1 MKFLRVCIGALI
13 LLALLVAPV
22 LADDS
27 DFVSFDV
34 PQAPSVVP
42 VFDPLANGST
52 DVIASWLDKGNETFD
67 LWGIVSSLMNPYT
80 DILGAWVFVILYA
93 LYIWSVY
100 ARSGGIAL
108 MGISLGITLPLWYT
122 LFPITTW
129 YCPVIIFCIAVTA
142 IFYRLF
148 KRR

>member
-1 MKFLRVCIGALI
+1 MKFIPVIIGVI
-13 LLALLVAPV
+13 LLCTLFVAPV
-22 LADDS
+22 LADDNG
-27 DFVSFDV
+27 FIEFDT
-34 PQAPSVVP
+34 PKTPTNPP
-42 VFDPLANGST
+42 VFDPFKET
-52 DVIASWLDKGNETFD
+52 DTAISSWLDKTNETFD
-67 LWGIVSSLMNPYT
+67 LWGMISSLMIPYT

-108 MGISLGITLPLWYT
+108 VGISLGITLPLWYT
-122 LFPITTW
+122 LFPIQTW

-142 IFYRLF
+142 LFYRLL